1 LELPGQ
7 HIGEQLG
14 VRVPGV
20 EARQRDQLPPGE
32 YRVLLHEAGVAR
44 GKVDPHA
51 RYSLLPPEALVT
63 LGVPGQVMTVTR
75 DPLTGSRC
83 CWLPERELDRL
94 VKPVQATLLGPLD
107 YVVRHLEGV
116 LRRNLPSLLGVEEV
130 ETLIA
135 GWMDADDGPF
145 VILTALPDRR
155 ARLRFARLLRELVRD
170 GVPITDWR
178 RLLGAARGEPLTVD
192 HLGTAVRLLRQRL
205 RELLPGNELTVY
217 RFSLPEAWEM
227 TLSDHASG
235 RHPRVVLRESEETLS
250 YLGAIDDHVA
260 QEDGPVALV
269 MRWAE
274 LRPVVRALIEAELE
288 LPNLT
293 VLAADELLDGE
304 LPASLP
310 TPLRAPGI

>member
-1 LELPGQ
+1 
-7 HIGEQLG
+7 
-14 VRVPGV
+14 
-20 EARQRDQLPPGE
+20 
-32 YRVLLHEAGVAR
+32 
-44 GKVDPHA
+44 
-51 RYSLLPPEALVT
+51 
-63 LGVPGQVMTVTR
+63 
-75 DPLTGSRC
+75 
-83 CWLPERELDRL
+83 
-94 VKPVQATLLGPLD
+94 
-107 YVVRHLEGV
+107 
-116 LRRNLPSLLGVEEV
+116 
-130 ETLIA
+130 
-135 GWMDADDGPF
+135 
-145 VILTALPDRR
+145 
-155 ARLRFARLLRELVRD
+155 
-170 GVPITDWR
+170 
-178 RLLGAARGEPLTVD
+178 
-192 HLGTAVRLLRQRL
+192 
-205 RELLPGNELTVY
+205 
-217 RFSLPEAWEM
+217 M